1 MGFPVFQRFFKAR
14 TIPERRK
21 QSFSDT
27 KNDVFVILASKF
39 KGFISIFP
47 VSFYSGGVCKV
58 FKGS

>member
-1 MGFPVFQRFFKAR
+1 MGFPVFQRFFMAR

-27 KNDVFVILASKF
+27 KNDVFFLASKF
-39 KGFISIFP
+39 KGFISVFP